1 MKPQREQRKNL
12 KVVHLNAS
20 SAGGAFVAAQ
30 RLSCA
35 LDLLPEVDST
45 HWVFEGG
52 EGDFFLWADDWLK
65 KKWAFA
71 LHALEKLDFLRFER
85 EKAVRFAFS
94 HGKTGVNVSSWE
106 AIADAD
112 VIHLHWVNKGFIGLN
127 GLEALLKLN
136 KRVVWTCH
144 DMWPFTGGCYHPRG
158 CDYFQAGCGNCH
170 YLKSPADGDLSRRVF
185 SAKQRMYQSHG
196 GHLQF
201 VTPSQWL
208 KDQALKSGA
217 LTTNLRHGIQV
228 IPNPIDTDYF
238 YPARINVSG
247 IEGIAKEG
255 IANEGI
261 AKEGIAK
268 EGIAK
273 EGIAKEGIAK
283 EGIAKEGIAKEGI
296 VIEGIAKEGI
306 ANQGLGND
314 VGQGESVR
322 GHIDRDDKA
331 VSKTFTLMFAA
342 ANLGNAAKGFAEF
355 RWVCNELVA
364 RGFSQVEALIVG
376 ENRIGDLG
384 LKCKYRELGF
394 IKDAEQMREA
404 YWQSDVYVTTS
415 HEENLPTTIMESL
428 SCGVPVAAFAVG
440 GIPEMLVA
448 SGEHQT
454 GFLVPKLGVRWG
466 TTDIF
471 MEQMVDELS
480 NYIVSPESEVNH
492 IKQNCREFALQNY
505 SANQIALAY
514 EQVYRA

>member
-238 YPARINVSG
+238 YPARIDISG
-247 IEGIAKEG
+247 I
-255 IANEGI
+255 
-261 AKEGIAK
+261 
-268 EGIAK
+268 
-273 EGIAKEGIAK
+273 

-296 VIEGIAKEGI
+296 VIEGI

>member
-94 HGKTGVNVSSWE
+94 HGKTGVNVSAWE

-158 CDYFQAGCGNCH
+158 CDHFQAGCGNCH

-238 YPARINVSG
+238 YPAIIDISG
-247 IEGIAKEG
+247 I
-255 IANEGI
+255 
-261 AKEGIAK
+261 
-268 EGIAK
+268 
-273 EGIAKEGIAK
+273 

-296 VIEGIAKEGI
+296 VIEGIA
-306 ANQGLGND
+306 NQGLGNE
-314 VGQGESVR
+314 VGQGESGR

-355 RWVCNELVA
+355 RVICNSLYEMGFTHLHALV
-364 RGFSQVEALIVG
+364 VG
-376 ENRIGDLG
+376 ENRLGDLG
-384 LKCKYRELGF
+384 LKCTFTELGF
-394 IKDAEQMREA
+394 VADAQRMRDA
-404 YWQSDVYVTTS
+404 YWQADVYVTTS

-440 GIPEMLVA
+440 GIPEMIESTDGRNTGWLAPKMDTQTLIDGIADYINESFEIRSEISSRCRSFAIERYAA
-448 SGEHQT
+448 SGVAKKYLE
-454 GFLVPKLGVRWG
+454 VY
-466 TTDIF
+466 
-471 MEQMVDELS
+471 S
-480 NYIVSPESEVNH
+480 N
-492 IKQNCREFALQNY
+492 
-505 SANQIALAY
+505 
-514 EQVYRA
+514 

>member
-35 LDLLPEVDST
+35 LDLLVEVEST

-94 HGKTGVNVSSWE
+94 HGKTGVNVSAWE
-106 AIADAD
+106 AISDAD

-158 CDYFQAGCGNCH
+158 CDNFQAGCGNCH

-217 LTTNLRHGIQV
+217 LSTTLRHGIRV

-238 YPARINVSG
+238 YPARIDVSG

-261 AKEGIAK
+261 AN
-268 EGIAK
+268 
-273 EGIAKEGIAK
+273 
-283 EGIAKEGIAKEGI
+283 
-296 VIEGIAKEGI
+296 EGIAKEGI

-454 GFLVPKLGVRWG
+454 GFLVPKLGGRWG

-514 EQVYRA
+514 EQVYRAQGSSM